1 MGSAFEKCCQ
11 SHNEDE
17 HTTKNKKVNLPEIRL
32 KTSYKALSNQYLAV
46 EEKYNF
52 LLKINFVEYASLLIN
67 FTENTAMINQE
78 VPKKIEINFY
88 SDEFSAPFDVR
99 SLQSFFENKIFKND
113 KLYKKVGTDEMY
125 TTISKDLFLEIY
137 NGLNQILKKYSHD
150 KDNFTLRKCHALAL
164 GLIYCGGKNVDKI
177 QFLFETFKDGDNT
190 LNSSQDFRE
199 FLKIMFLLPSYCVT
213 YSRYKLGD
221 KYANKI
227 EKLSVKD
234 LTYIVNAFEMK
245 DIERLVSLLID
256 EIFPDNIYLS
266 LEGFYEGF
274 KTKDIGWIFSRS
286 GIRLYLEENNDEE
299 GTDLKR
305 RKENEKNVFNKL
317 KEFANLSVQKES
329 KSN

>member
-11 SHNEDE
+11 SQNENE
-17 HTTKNKKVNLPEIRL
+17 NIIKNKKVVLPEIKL
-32 KTSYKALSNQYLAV
+32 KKSYKALSNQYLTV

-52 LLKINFVEYASLLIN
+52 LSKINFADYASLLSN
-67 FTENTAMINQE
+67 FTEKTATINQE
-78 VPKKIEINFY
+78 NSKQIDINFY
-88 SDEFSAPFDVR
+88 SDEFSEPFDVN
-99 SLQSFFENKIFKND
+99 SLQSFFENKLYKND

-125 TTISKDLFLEIY
+125 TTLSKDLFLEMY
-137 NGLNQILKKYSHD
+137 NGLKQILKKYSND
-150 KDNFTLRKCHALAL
+150 KEHFTLRKCHALAL

-177 QFLFETFKDGDNT
+177 QFLFNTFKDGDNT
-190 LNSSQDFRE
+190 LNSSQDFRD
-199 FLKIMFLLPSYCVT
+199 FLKIMFLIPSYCVT

-227 EKLSVKD
+227 EKLSAKD

-256 EIFPDNIYLS
+256 IIFPDNVYLS
-266 LEGFYEGF
+266 IEGFYEGF
-274 KTKDIGWIFSRS
+274 KTKDFGWIFSPS

-305 RKENEKNVFNKL
+305 RRENDKTVFNKL
-317 KEFANLSVQKES
+317 KEFAHLPVKKES
-329 KSN
+329 QVN